1 MKACLFKKTHK
12 PFFNIKTLFFIHN
25 STSTPNMLHG
35 LKLFEIQTPF
45 YSREL
50 RTVCWSLVL
59 WGYPLTKRVR
69 PSRKLEARLMAVLF
83 LALFLGSIKPS
94 DTTYFI
100 WRNYP
105 LNTEQTPFAMA
116 TPSWL
121 VVESINQSRYRGKEH
136 MFSDRDQ
143 LSWRRASGKVAQAYI
158 LVTRMS
164 NNSWDM

>member
-25 STSTPNMLHG
+25 STPQICCMDLSYLKSRPHFILGNLELFIDLLCCEVIHWPNVFG
-35 LKLFEIQTPF
+35 PNK
-45 YSREL
+45 
-50 RTVCWSLVL
+50 
-59 WGYPLTKRVR
+59 
-69 PSRKLEARLMAVLF
+69 KLEARLMAVLF

-105 LNTEQTPFAMA
+105 LNTKQTPFAMA

-121 VVESINQSRYRGKEH
+121 VVESINQSRYLGKEH

-143 LSWRRASGKVAQAYI
+143 LYWRRASGKVAQAYI

-164 NNSWDM
+164 NNSSDM